1 MYNTLKNNYSKKQ
14 HDGIDKKHQW
24 LNRRQQEMYIKSFP
38 VNEEKL
44 HPNKLMGLMQ
54 CSQIKNSINI
64 LLKKH

>member
-1 MYNTLKNNYSKKQ
+1 MMVQT
-14 HDGIDKKHQW
+14 KKHQW

-64 LLKKH
+64 LL